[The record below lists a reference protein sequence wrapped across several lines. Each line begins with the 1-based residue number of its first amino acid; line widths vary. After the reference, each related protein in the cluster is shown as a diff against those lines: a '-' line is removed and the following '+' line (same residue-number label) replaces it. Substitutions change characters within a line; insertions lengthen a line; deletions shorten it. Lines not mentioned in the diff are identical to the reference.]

1 MEIQTVLPT
10 SPIKPIK
17 IRRDDEQKK
26 QQQQTPEETDQEN
39 KPKQKNN
46 TDIQQHIDEMV

>member
-1 MEIQTVLPT
+1 MDIQTVLPS

-26 QQQQTPEETDQEN
+26 QQQQTPEETEQED
-39 KPKQKNN
+39 KPKQEDN
-46 TDIQQHIDEMV
+46 TGIQHIDEIV